1 MFYLLHKR
9 KLLPIEDDNTYTKC
23 PCCGRLFQID
33 LADAFDEEP
42 GVDLYGLSVY
52 CSDCAARVQ
61 AEHKEG

>member
-1 MFYLLHKR
+1 MFYLLHKC

-33 LADAFDEEP
+33 LADAFDEET

-52 CSDCAARVQ
+52 CPDCAARVR

>member
-9 KLLPIEDDNTYTKC
+9 KLLPIEDGNTYTKC

-33 LADAFDEEP
+33 LADAFDEET

-52 CSDCAARVQ
+52 CDECAARVR